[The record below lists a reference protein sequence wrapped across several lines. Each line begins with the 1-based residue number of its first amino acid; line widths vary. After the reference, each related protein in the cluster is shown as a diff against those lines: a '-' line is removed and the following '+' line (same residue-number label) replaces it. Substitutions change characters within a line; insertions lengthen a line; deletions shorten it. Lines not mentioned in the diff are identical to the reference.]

1 MHAESEAA
9 ILSLQA
15 QLQEEV
21 AEAKHSSES
30 SAQEYV
36 NQVDAEAVAAMTSL
50 QKILKEEFTAN
61 AKNSAESIAEET
73 IARVNAE
80 AESALIQLQKT
91 VTNEKTRTHAD
102 SERPSE
108 LAASTQNIIEDLQSL
123 LEEEMKSPEIE
134 RQRGPDLTRLM
145 IYSSDTPDIDD
156 FAQMVKCQK
165 ARYEFDTDSADRLLA
180 IIDEAVAANDGQKLK
195 SIALACHGPPP
206 DADGDIDESEA
217 AAGAAEEQ
225 FYWPITKSVVVQDDT
240 ELLDVSNP
248 ARQLMD
254 ALGNAVQDGTG
265 RVDLLACSLLK
276 SREGREVFEA
286 IERETK
292 CNFAAS
298 DDVTGNLRD
307 GGDWVMES
315 DNVDIRDDYFHNT
328 DEFSGTF
335 AAHSK
340 NEGGIDAEEV
350 ARRIEE
356 AKAEALRMAADDH
369 KAQMDALEE
378 TVRQSVEAEKAAALE
393 ALRIE
398 HDEKARNLEDEV
410 MQRAEN
416 EKVAALEAQRAEH
429 ESHMEAELL
438 KSQEVF
444 EKEKM
449 AALAAQQAEHS
460 GVNREHTELESLG
473 AEHKVPC
480 RPHLRSPR
488 GIGGERAL

>member
-1 MHAESEAA
+1 
-9 ILSLQA
+9 
-15 QLQEEV
+15 
-21 AEAKHSSES
+21 
-30 SAQEYV
+30 
-36 NQVDAEAVAAMTSL
+36 
-50 QKILKEEFTAN
+50 
-61 AKNSAESIAEET
+61 
-73 IARVNAE
+73 
-80 AESALIQLQKT
+80 
-91 VTNEKTRTHAD
+91 
-102 SERPSE
+102 
-108 LAASTQNIIEDLQSL
+108 
-123 LEEEMKSPEIE
+123 
-134 RQRGPDLTRLM
+134 M

-378 TVRQSVEAEKAAALE
+378 TVRQSVEAGESSCAGS
-393 ALRIE
+393 
-398 HDEKARNLEDEV
+398 LED
-410 MQRAEN
+410 R
-416 EKVAALEAQRAEH
+416 
-429 ESHMEAELL
+429 
-438 KSQEVF
+438 
-444 EKEKM
+444 
-449 AALAAQQAEHS
+449 
-460 GVNREHTELESLG
+460 T
-473 AEHKVPC
+473 
-480 RPHLRSPR
+480 
-488 GIGGERAL
+488 

>member
-1 MHAESEAA
+1 SVEAEKAAALEALRIEHDEKA
-9 ILSLQA
+9 RNL
-15 QLQEEV
+15 EDEV
-21 AEAKHSSES
+21 IQRAENEK
-30 SAQEYV
+30 
-36 NQVDAEAVAAMTSL
+36 VAAL
-50 QKILKEEFTAN
+50 EAQR
-61 AKNSAESIAEET
+61 AEHESHM
-73 IARVNAE
+73 E
-80 AESALIQLQKT
+80 AELLKSQEVLE
-91 VTNEKTRTHAD
+91 NEKMAA
-102 SERPSE
+102 
-108 LAASTQNIIEDLQSL
+108 LAAQQAEHESNAQR
-123 LEEEMKSPEIE
+123 LEEELAEAQNALKQETVT
-134 RQRGPDLTRLM
+134 GPDLTRLM

-165 ARYEFDTDSADRLLA
+165 ARYEFDTDGADRLLA

-217 AAGAAEEQ
+217 AAGAEEEQ

-398 HDEKARNLEDEV
+398 HDEKARNL
-410 MQRAEN
+410 
-416 EKVAALEAQRAEH
+416 
-429 ESHMEAELL
+429 
-438 KSQEVF
+438 
-444 EKEKM
+444 
-449 AALAAQQAEHS
+449 
-460 GVNREHTELESLG
+460 
-473 AEHKVPC
+473 
-480 RPHLRSPR
+480 
-488 GIGGERAL
+488 